1 MKLDATYFGNSAAIS
16 FENNQLATDEHS
28 TILAFKNLVTMPTI
42 IFKENIIIKIIKLLT
57 LISKSF
63 NIFLINIRENLN
75 SV

>member
-1 MKLDATYFGNSAAIS
+1 MELDATYFGNSAAIS

-42 IFKENIIIKIIKLLT
+42 IYKENYIKMIKLLT

-63 NIFLINIRENLN
+63 NIFK
-75 SV
+75 